1 MNPAAFL
8 ILPMVRQNQVNTL
21 LRNVLTSARLQ
32 FGAVSPSEK
41 SLDVV
46 EKRGLRKGVGSLFTH
61 DSLNLCSLIDSSP
74 KVSQP
79 VAFAMWITLFH
90 SYPGQAP

>member
-21 LRNVLTSARLQ
+21 LRNVLTSVRLQ

-41 SLDVV
+41 SLDVIS
-46 EKRGLRKGVGSLFTH
+46 KG
-61 DSLNLCSLIDSSP
+61 
-74 KVSQP
+74 
-79 VAFAMWITLFH
+79 
-90 SYPGQAP
+90 